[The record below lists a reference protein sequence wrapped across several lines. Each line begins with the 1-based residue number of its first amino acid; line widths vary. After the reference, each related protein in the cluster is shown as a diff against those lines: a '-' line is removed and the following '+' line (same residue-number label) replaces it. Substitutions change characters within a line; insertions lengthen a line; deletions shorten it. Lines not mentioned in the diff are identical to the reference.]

1 MRTNS
6 NVRSIVF
13 IALFAALFI
22 VMSSIEIKIGLPV
35 PITLQTFAVIL
46 AGVFLGARNG
56 FISIVVVLA
65 LTATGLPLLHG
76 RGGLSYLVG
85 ATGGFLWVFPVCALF
100 IGLTASK
107 VLKSSY
113 FKHNRIAAI
122 IVLFLLFELFSSFLA
137 YVVGIPWLMQVTG
150 YSLQKALLQGC
161 YPFLIGDAIK
171 SFIAVLLTL
180 SLRPYILRIQSSISS
195 KSQQHSTTTTV

>member
-22 VMSSIEIKIGLPV
+22 VMSSIEVKIGLPV

-46 AGVFLGARNG
+46 AGVFLGPRNG
-56 FISIVVVLA
+56 FISIIVVLA

-85 ATGGFLWVFPVCALF
+85 ATGGFLWVFPLCALL
-100 IGLTASK
+100 IGFTTSK
-107 VLKSSY
+107 VLKSPY
-113 FKHNRIAAI
+113 FKQNRIAAI
-122 IVLFLLFELFSSFLA
+122 IVLFILFELFSSFLA
-137 YVVGIPWLMQVTG
+137 YVVGIPWLMHVTG
-150 YSLQKALLQGC
+150 FSFAKAMLNGC

-180 SLRPYILRIQSSISS
+180 TLRPYILRIQSSISS
-195 KSQQHSTTTTV
+195 KPQQHTSTTTL